1 MSDESKEDIDYLVD
15 SMRNYVK
22 HNYVKVALFTLIF
35 MKVQIVQMAFTL
47 IEFQNNSLE
56 VIF

>member
-1 MSDESKEDIDYLVD
+1 MSDEDKGGINYLVD

-22 HNYVKVALFTLIF
+22 HNYIKVASFTLIF
-35 MKVQIVQMAFTL
+35 MKVQIVQIAFTL

-56 VIF
+56 IIF

>member
-22 HNYVKVALFTLIF
+22 HNYVKVELFTLTFI
-35 MKVQIVQMAFTL
+35 KPKIVQSAFILMAL
-47 IEFQNNSLE
+47 
-56 VIF
+56 